1 MLFATA
7 GVGLVVGVV
16 VGLTSTG
23 GGALL
28 TPALLLLG
36 IPPSVA
42 IGSDVLAASGMKLLG
57 GGIYALR
64 RQVHWQTVRRLAA
77 GSAPGA
83 VAGVLLLNQL
93 SVASLDGALRRA
105 LGFALLLAASATL
118 VRLKWTRRTTPQAMP
133 SRAVTMLLGFVT
145 GFLVSVT
152 SVGSGSLLLCVL
164 TVFFPLEPRTQV
176 GTDLTHAL
184 ILTAVAT
191 IGHWAS
197 GRVDAALSLA
207 ILAGGIPGVIAGARL
222 AERVPGKALRAG
234 LAAVLLAIGIQLE
247 VAPAHARGPTAAP
260 ARLAQVSR

>member
-1 MLFATA
+1 MFFATA
-7 GVGLVVGVV
+7 GVGLVVGIV

-28 TPALLLLG
+28 TPALMLLG

-64 RQVHWQTVRRLAA
+64 RQVHWQTVRRLAL
-77 GSAPGA
+77 GSVPGA

-105 LGFALLLAASATL
+105 LGFALLLAAGATL
-118 VRLKWTRRTTPQAMP
+118 VRLKLVRRTAPQAMP

-176 GTDLTHAL
+176 GTDLAHAL

-191 IGHWAS
+191 VGHWAS

-207 ILAGGIPGVIAGARL
+207 ILAGGVPGVIAGARL
-222 AERVPGKALRAG
+222 ALWVPGKALRAG
-234 LAAVLLAIGIQLE
+234 LAAVLLIIGIQLE
-247 VAPAHARGPTAAP
+247 VTPAHARGHAAEP
-260 ARLAQVSR
+260 ARLARVTR